1 MFSTI
6 TAVAT
11 SILDPVRRVAFAVAV
26 EDENGKLV
34 HFNSNATVAS
44 RHTRVTTG
52 LLEAICEGI
61 GHLSKDTQKV
71 VIRLSSPRIGNSQS
85 SAARLLIRRSIPG
98 PKGANHQRQWAEIQ
112 GLLAGRIVTWK
123 PVDFNSDDQLC
134 ALERT
139 CLHCLEAPLG
149 FPEARR
155 LCAGSKNG
163 TPRYLARRSV
173 TLCSC
178 GRSVHRTGKCSRL
191 RGTGVC
197 PCRLIQSS

>member
-149 FPEARR
+149 FPKHEDSAQAQRTER
-155 LCAGSKNG
+155 HATSPGALSRCAHVGAASIVLGSV
-163 TPRYLARRSV
+163 RACAELEF
-173 TLCSC
+173 
-178 GRSVHRTGKCSRL
+178 VH
-191 RGTGVC
+191 VA
-197 PCRLIQSS
+197 